1 MIKVDENQIEVNGIT
16 PLLATELAM
25 MLLALNDLDKQII
38 PLAFT
43 AVCTDGGDSSLSD
56 ALAKYKEQSDL
67 ILEKISEAYKL
78 KGEKPWKKR

>member
-1 MIKVDENQIEVNGIT
+1 MIRVDKYQVEVNGIT

-43 AVCTDGGDSSLSD
+43 AVCTDGGDRSLSD
-56 ALAKYKEQSDL
+56 ALAKYKDQSDL
-67 ILEKISEAYKL
+67 ILEKISQAYKL
-78 KGEKPWKKR
+78 KGEKPWKKK